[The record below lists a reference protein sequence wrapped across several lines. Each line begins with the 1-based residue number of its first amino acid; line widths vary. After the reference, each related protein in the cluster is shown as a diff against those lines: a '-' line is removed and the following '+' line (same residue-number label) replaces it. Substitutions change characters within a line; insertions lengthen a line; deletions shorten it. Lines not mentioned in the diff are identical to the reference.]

1 MRRQNLST
9 FQLAGITNTKMETNK
24 FLLKLK
30 LITNLT
36 EDKYKQRIFKEVEKE
51 FLHRDKE
58 LQEWAGKNPRLFLFQ
73 TVAQFSIKRNN
84 AIDKKQ
90 SQMEAFWGFA
100 MDTLEKEAHNNS
112 KFWSFMQDEQESTV
126 PPRVKTQN
134 SKTGHELPEK
144 RHPRP
149 VVRKNKSPEE
159 STSSSSSTSESE
171 NESGSRHASE
181 SKTGYEPIDRKS
193 GPNNKKQPLKTDKQK
208 DVKGK
213 IKNKHTPSQKRLLA
227 SSESEMEI
235 EIIEPNELGTRHKSL
250 PKGKETTRKGQNDR
264 KKQEAGRRD
273 HIQKYNHTADCGWC
287 HQSAK
292 EKKNKDYSRRGH
304 KDERDPSPCER
315 RVNLG
320 HRSNQLK
327 VTREYL
333 TYGKGEG
340 REAPV
345 HHCLGWEVRENYEDP
360 SAVEQSEHYIEA
372 RSHEVATLPRGDL
385 RRKLQ
390 KNHQRFPLPVPAAG
404 RDEGYDVYYTN

>member
-1 MRRQNLST
+1 
-9 FQLAGITNTKMETNK
+9 METNK

-73 TVAQFSIKRNN
+73 TIAQFSIKRNN

-90 SQMEAFWGFA
+90 SQMEAFWGCA

-134 SKTGHELPEK
+134 SKTGHGFLEK
-144 RHPRP
+144 RHPHP

-171 NESGSRHASE
+171 NEWSRHALE
-181 SKTGYEPIDRKS
+181 SRTGFEPIDRKS

-213 IKNKHTPSQKRLLA
+213 IKNKHTPSQKKLLA
-227 SSESEMEI
+227 SSESDMEI
-235 EIIEPNELGTRHKSL
+235 EIIEPNELGTRPKSL
-250 PKGKETTRKGQNDR
+250 PKGKETTRKGQNDK
-264 KKQEAGRRD
+264 KKQEAGRR
-273 HIQKYNHTADCGWC
+273 HHTQKFNHAADCGWC
-287 HQSAK
+287 RQSAK
-292 EKKNKDYSRRGH
+292 EKKNEDYPRRGH

-333 TYGKGEG
+333 TYEKDKEC
-340 REAPV
+340 EAPV
-345 HHCLGWEVRENYEDP
+345 HQRLGWDVRGHYEDP
-360 SAVEQSEHYIEA
+360 STVEQSEHHIEA
-372 RSHEVATLPRGDL
+372 RSHKAAALPRGDL

-390 KNHQRFPLPVPAAG
+390 KNHRRFPSPVPAAG
-404 RDEGYDVYYTN
+404 RDDEYDVYYTN